1 MSSEWTNT
9 CFGEL
14 IEINSNSYS
23 TKENWEFVNY
33 LDTGSITEN
42 NIDGFQLLFFGK
54 DKIPSRAKRKVS
66 NGDIVFSTVRPNQRH
81 YGLLKDLPEN
91 TLVSTGFATIR
102 AIENK
107 AFTPFL
113 YWYLTQDSVVEY
125 LHGIGENSTSAY
137 PSIKPSD
144 IEVLN
149 INLPPLPEQKA
160 IAHILGTL
168 DDKIE
173 LNRKMNETL
182 EQMAQ
187 ALFKSWFVDFDP
199 VLDNAIAKG
208 NSIPDA
214 LKHRLEQRKEVKSS
228 GKYKAL
234 PKEIMELFPSS
245 FEFNDE
251 LEKWIPE
258 GWDVST
264 VGQEFNV
271 TMGQSPPGSSYNE
284 EELGMPFFQGKTDF
298 GFRFPTNRIYCTEPK
313 RTANKNDTLISV
325 RAPVGNANLALSNCA
340 IGRGLAALRH
350 KSKSISFTY
359 YSILEL
365 KEIFD
370 VFEGEG
376 TVFGSIN
383 QTDLKNISVIKS
395 DPQILEQYE
404 IIAKSYDQ
412 KIEINE
418 QQIGSLTKQRDV
430 LLPQLLSG
438 KLRVGD
444 YFNS

>member
-1 MSSEWTNT
+1 MSSEW
-9 CFGEL
+9 
-14 IEINSNSYS
+14 
-23 TKENWEFVNY
+23 KECTLGDVVNFRRGHDLPKPKMKSGRY
-33 LDTGSITEN
+33 PVMG
-42 NIDGFQLLFFGK
+42 
-54 DKIPSRAKRKVS
+54 S
-66 NGDIVFSTVRPNQRH
+66 NGVIGFHNEFTTKSPCVSIGRSGNVGNPKILKQDCWAHNTTLYIDDFKGNDPLYV
-81 YGLLKDLPEN
+81 YYLLHRLSLANYKGGSAVP
-91 TLVSTGFATIR
+91 TLNRNHIHP
-102 AIENK
+102 IE
-107 AFTPFL
+107 L
-113 YWYLTQDSVVEY
+113 
-125 LHGIGENSTSAY
+125 
-137 PSIKPSD
+137 SI
-144 IEVLN
+144 
-149 INLPPLPEQKA
+149 PPLPEQKA

-199 VLDNAIAKG
+199 VLDNALAKG
-208 NSIPDA
+208 NKIPEA
-214 LKHRLEQRKEVKSS
+214 LKPKAEKRKEVISS

-234 PKEIMELFPSS
+234 PKEIKELFPSS

-258 GWDVST
+258 GWEVST
-264 VGQEFNV
+264 IGQEFDV
-271 TMGQSPPGSSYNE
+271 TMGQSPPGSSYNKE
-284 EELGMPFFQGKTDF
+284 GLGIPFFQGKTDF

-313 RTANKNDTLISV
+313 RTANINDTLISV
-325 RAPVGNANLALSNCA
+325 RAPVGNANLALSSCA

-395 DPQILEQYE
+395 DPQILEQYD

-412 KIEINE
+412 KIQINE
-418 QQIGSLTKQRDV
+418 NQISSLTQQRDV
-430 LLPQLLSG
+430 LLPQLISG
-438 KLRVGD
+438 KLRVSEEMMEKVL
-444 YFNS
+444 NE

>member
-1 MSSEWTNT
+1 MSNEWRECTL
-9 CFGEL
+9 GDV
-14 IEINSNSYS
+14 
-23 TKENWEFVNY
+23 VNFRRGHDLPKSKMKSGRY
-33 LDTGSITEN
+33 PVMG
-42 NIDGFQLLFFGK
+42 
-54 DKIPSRAKRKVS
+54 S
-66 NGDIVFSTVRPNQRH
+66 NGVIGFHNEFTTKSPCVSIGRSGNVGNPKILKQDCWAHNTTLYIDDFKGNDPLYV
-81 YGLLKDLPEN
+81 YYLLHRLNLANYKGGSAVP
-91 TLVSTGFATIR
+91 TLNRNHIHP
-102 AIENK
+102 IE
-107 AFTPFL
+107 L
-113 YWYLTQDSVVEY
+113 
-125 LHGIGENSTSAY
+125 
-137 PSIKPSD
+137 SI
-144 IEVLN
+144 
-149 INLPPLPEQKA
+149 PPLQEQKS
-160 IAHILGTL
+160 IAYILGTL

-187 ALFKSWFVDFDP
+187 ALFKSWFEDFDP

-214 LKHRLEQRKEVKSS
+214 LKPKAEQRKEVLAS
-228 GKYKAL
+228 GKYKAS
-234 PKEIMELFPSS
+234 PKELMKLFPSS
-245 FEFNDE
+245 FEFNEE
-251 LEKWIPE
+251 LDKWIPE
-258 GWDVST
+258 GWEVST

-284 EELGMPFFQGKTDF
+284 KELGMPFFQGKTDF

-325 RAPVGNANLALSNCA
+325 RAPVGNANLALSDCS

-395 DPQILEQYE
+395 DPQIIEKYDF
-404 IIAKSYDQ
+404 IAKSYDQ

-418 QQIGSLTKQRDV
+418 NQISSLTQQRDV
-430 LLPQLLSG
+430 LLPQLISG
-438 KLRVGD
+438 KLKPTKQL
-444 YFNS
+444 